1 LSQIQVLNLQSLS
14 QGLPAITPAFG
25 AAIAEAGAICLT
37 DEAHKPGVVLK
48 VEGAFSTQFQLDWQP
63 VNEQTRRCWND
74 KEYTTEQA
82 AYAIALLLI
91 MQLRNGVPM
100 NQIQVFHQQ
109 AMDLAEA
116 AAIARLRGT
125 PEQAAQLTRQAF
137 EQETQAAALIAGN
150 LDTEPTR
157 SVLHRS
163 AASLAIECG
172 ELQIAERLIA
182 TALSGN
188 PPLEIA
194 EELKDLFIQIN
205 LDRYLKRRGIDID
218 INELRG
224 LVNH

>member
-1 LSQIQVLNLQSLS
+1 MSQIQVL
-14 QGLPAITPAFG
+14 
-25 AAIAEAGAICLT
+25 
-37 DEAHKPGVVLK
+37 
-48 VEGAFSTQFQLDWQP
+48 
-63 VNEQTRRCWND
+63 
-74 KEYTTEQA
+74 
-82 AYAIALLLI
+82 
-91 MQLRNGVPM
+91 
-100 NQIQVFHQQ
+100 HQQ

-116 AAIARLRGT
+116 AAVARLRGAS
-125 PEQAAQLTRQAF
+125 EQAAQFTRQAF
-137 EQETQAAALIAGN
+137 EQETQAAGLIASA

-172 ELQIAERLIA
+172 ELQVAERLIT

-205 LDRYLKRRGIDID
+205 LSQYLKRQGIHLD

-224 LVNH
+224 LVNR